1 MKPKVIKSD
10 FEYQKCLNWLDLQL
24 DKYHTID
31 SPEDTKIRKA
41 LLLSSN
47 MKTHTIPFQN
57 QKLTKTKKSTS
68 KY

>member
-41 LLLSSN
+41 LLLV
-47 MKTHTIPFQN
+47 KQYEDTCYPIP
-57 QKLTKTKKSTS
+57 KPEID
-68 KY
+68 